1 MLAWTAGQGRFLD
14 LTFFLISQQRWQ
26 HDAHVKLQKYA
37 SLCLDLN
44 EEATMRNE
52 EVIFLHKET
61 ESLRLQRDEMAGEL
75 EAARAT
81 IAQYERDAQERK
93 VLETMLQ
100 YHESTG
106 LDEAVAAI
114 KMRDSIVEDLSARL
128 RKTMDVLQ
136 LEREQQ
142 RQRRQI
148 IFPTQRTSAS
158 AEQQNLE
165 ASLESTRAAL
175 EEVQC
180 ISQQRESEW
189 VARINDLERQLKDKM

>member
-1 MLAWTAGQGRFLD
+1 M
-14 LTFFLISQQRWQ
+14 
-26 HDAHVKLQKYA
+26 
-37 SLCLDLN
+37 
-44 EEATMRNE
+44 
-52 EVIFLHKET
+52 IFLHKET

-158 AEQQNLE
+158 ADQQNLE

-175 EEVQC
+175 EEVQSELQSLQR

-189 VARINDLERQLKDKM
+189 VARINDLERQLKDKV